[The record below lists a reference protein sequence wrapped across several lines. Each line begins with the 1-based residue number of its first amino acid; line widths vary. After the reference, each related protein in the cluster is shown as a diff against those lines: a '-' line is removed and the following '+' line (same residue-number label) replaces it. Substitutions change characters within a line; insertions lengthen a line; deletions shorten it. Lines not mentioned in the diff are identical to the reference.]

1 MFKKLIGDKQFYRH
15 ALAVAIP
22 ILVQNSI
29 TNFVSLL
36 DNIMVGQVGTI
47 PMSGVTIVNQLIF
60 VFNLCLFGATS
71 GPGIF
76 TAQFYGSA
84 DHEGIR
90 HTFRFKFLI
99 CTLLAVLGMGLFA
112 IAGTPLIGIYLTGEG
127 DPAEAAQMLSYGLEY
142 LKIMM
147 VGFLPFAIC
156 NAYSSTLRE
165 AGHTVVPMV
174 GGVAAVF
181 VNLILNYILIFG
193 KFGAPEMGVAGAA
206 WATSISRFV
215 ELAIV
220 AGWAHLH
227 PKQVP
232 FVQGAYHSFRI
243 PRQLTRDII
252 FKGLPLLVNEFFWS
266 SGIAILA
273 QCYSTCGLDVVPAFN
288 IANTL
293 FNLSSVA
300 FMAMGTAVGI
310 IMGQMLGAGSSE
322 QEVREANNKLI
333 ALAILCGLIFG
344 ILMAAVSRLFPM
356 LYNTTDTVRE
366 IAKLLI
372 IITAAAMPFSAYTT
386 SAYFTLRSGGKSLVT
401 FLFDSCY
408 VWFILI
414 PIAFCLSRFTAI
426 SIIPLYLICQ
436 CADASKCI
444 LGYWMIRKGDWIQN
458 LVT

>member
-1 MFKKLIGDKQFYRH
+1 MFKRFIGDKAFYRRSM
-15 ALAVAIP
+15 LVAIP
-22 ILVQNSI
+22 IIIQNGI

-76 TAQFYGSA
+76 TAQFYGSG

-90 HTFRFKFLI
+90 RTFRFKFLI
-99 CTLLAVLGMGLFA
+99 CTLLALLGIGVFSL
-112 IAGTPLIGIYLTGEG
+112 AGTPLIKLYLTGEG
-127 DPAEAAQMLSYGLEY
+127 DAADASQMLFYGLDY
-142 LKIMM
+142 LKIML

-165 AGHTVVPMV
+165 SGETLIPML

-193 KFGAPEMGVAGAA
+193 KFGAPAMGVAGAA
-206 WATSISRFV
+206 WATAISRFV

-220 AGWAHLH
+220 AGWTHLH
-227 PKQVP
+227 PDKMP
-232 FVQGAYHSFRI
+232 FIRGAYRSFQV
-243 PRQLTRDII
+243 PRQLTHDIT

-266 SGIAILA
+266 AGMAFLS
-273 QCYSTCGLDVVPAFN
+273 QCYSTCGLDVVPAYN

-293 FNLSSVA
+293 FNLTSVA

-310 IMGQMLGAGSSE
+310 IMGQMLGAGNSE
-322 QEVREANNKLI
+322 QEIRDANNKLI
-333 ALAILCGLIFG
+333 FMAIACGLFFG
-344 ILMAAVSRLFPM
+344 ILMAAVSGLFPM
-356 LYNTTDTVRE
+356 LYNTTDTVRD

-372 IITAAAMPFSAYTT
+372 IITAATMPFSAYTT
-386 SAYFTLRSGGKSLVT
+386 STYFTLRSGGKSLVT
-401 FLFDSCY
+401 FIFDSCF
-408 VWFILI
+408 VWFVLI
-414 PIAFCLSRFTAI
+414 PIAFCLTRFAAMP
-426 SIIPLYLICQ
+426 IIPLYIICQ
-436 CADASKCI
+436 CADCSKCI
-444 LGYWMIRKGDWIQN
+444 LGCWMIKRGNWIQN
-458 LVT
+458 LVQ